1 MSWSHTQRVISGRAP
16 QGAQKTSAPNGDFLG
31 GNTRNDALRVK
42 MSVSHTFPSSARETS
57 QAANV
62 TAPTLG
68 ENSPNPPS
76 DDHGTAWKSGF
87 FRLLD
92 SRGPGRMSWGRVL
105 GALGRIANRHGQ
117 VAISLPSLA
126 RKVGGNIK
134 TVRRIVH
141 FLSRCGKWL
150 RLEKSTW
157 GDLAR
162 ALPGWRVPDWSY
174 EGGTACHLFTLLDGQ
189 GAPAAQTFG
198 VSVKR
203 EGRAPSV
210 ARPRNGNGHYRRRPS
225 PALRREPEGGPC
237 ALPIWDRGASAEAL
251 KAASNE
257 GFVEGGVPPN
267 LGGEGSLPKSGVIQ
281 RNPSGDL
288 SERKEREEAPG
299 GASSSFFVSAL
310 KGEGARESGG
320 GAWQEPWS
328 VLIEAYASEYLES
341 YGAPPGRK
349 QQSTP
354 PEDQREAGERLALLA
369 RRFCADLGARSV
381 QLEAREAMAL
391 LAGRAFKL
399 WLARKGT
406 GDFLERA
413 GHPLVKFCEELTPRV
428 REARNE
434 LLKELTRP
442 KVDKPAR
449 TPEELQ
455 AERAE
460 REAKRAE
467 EEAKAR
473 AAALAF
479 ARATKAA
486 KPDFTAM
493 LGGPEQAEAERQQA
507 LERRRQEA
515 KRALAAAVK
524 TEQGSAETQ
533 EGAPKPEHLP
543 SKASST
549 LPRPFVPWRPPSG
562 PWAGPRASASPLV
575 PEEGETPPD

>member
-1 MSWSHTQRVISGRAP
+1 
-16 QGAQKTSAPNGDFLG
+16 
-31 GNTRNDALRVK
+31 
-42 MSVSHTFPSSARETS
+42 MSVPHTFPSSARETS

-62 TAPTLG
+62 VSTTPG
-68 ENSPNPPS
+68 EFSPNPPS
-76 DDHGTAWKSGF
+76 EDHGTAWKSGF

-92 SRGPGRMSWGRVL
+92 TRGPGRMSWGRVL

-126 RKVGGNIK
+126 RKVSGNVK
-134 TVRRIVH
+134 SVRRIVH

-203 EGRAPSV
+203 EGRMPSAP
-210 ARPRNGNGHYRRRPS
+210 RPRNGQGHYRRRPS
-225 PALRREPEGGPC
+225 PPPRKGLEGAQSAPPTCDNGT
-237 ALPIWDRGASAEAL
+237 DAEAL
-251 KAASNE
+251 ETASNE

-267 LGGEGSLPKSGVIQ
+267 LGREEYLPKSGVIQ

-288 SERKEREEAPG
+288 SKKREREEAPEG
-299 GASSSFFVSAL
+299 HSSSVFVSAL
-310 KGEGARESGG
+310 EGEGARESGAP
-320 GAWQEPWS
+320 AWQEPWS
-328 VLIEAYASEYLES
+328 VLVRAYAAEYGES
-341 YGAPPGRK
+341 YGVPPGRK
-349 QQSTP
+349 PQKLE
-354 PEDQREAGERLALLA
+354 PEDPREAGERLALLA
-369 RRFCADLGARSV
+369 RRFCADLGARGV

-391 LAGRAFKL
+391 LAARAFKL
-399 WLARKGT
+399 WFERPGT
-406 GDFLERA
+406 NNFLERA
-413 GHPLVKFCEELTPRV
+413 GHPLGKFCEELTPRV

-434 LLKELTRP
+434 LLKELSQP
-442 KVDKPAR
+442 KPDKPVR

-467 EEAKAR
+467 EQATAR

-479 ARATKAA
+479 ARAAKATKT
-486 KPDFTAM
+486 DFTAM
-493 LGGPEQAEAERQQA
+493 LGDPGEQSEAEREQA
-507 LERRRQEA
+507 RERKRQEA
-515 KRALAAAVK
+515 KRALAAAAKTVK
-524 TEQGSAETQ
+524 ASGQGSAETQ
-533 EGAPKPEHLP
+533 EGAPKPENVP
-543 SKASST
+543 SRAAST
-549 LPRPFVPWRPPSG
+549 FPPPFPSWRPPSG
-562 PWAGPRASASPLV
+562 PWGGPRRSSTSP
-575 PEEGETPPD
+575 PSEGGEGPAEEEPPEGEPPPD